1 MSVKMNE
8 LLIPVTKWVNL
19 ENSMLSERRVERQ
32 LIEET
37 EKFHLFPHSF
47 ALLILDRKLVLGS
60 SD

>member
-1 MSVKMNE
+1 MNE

>member
-1 MSVKMNE
+1 MKMNE